1 MRKKVAIV
9 GIGCT
14 VPRPTSPE
22 VSYREM
28 DYDAA
33 VRAYADAG
41 LRPADVDSFVTC
53 LEDLCEGTSI
63 ADEYTPDQFGGMLK
77 PMCTVGGDGLH
88 GIADA
93 FLRIQSGISDTV
105 LVASRS
111 KASNIKTPHHLL
123 NYALDPVWN
132 RPLGLNPHY
141 IAGLE
146 MSAYLAETGTREEQ
160 CAAVAAGNRTWA
172 LRNDLAPHAAAQTV
186 QDVMR
191 SSPLFSPLKGLEMSA
206 TSDASFAVILTT
218 EQRARK
224 SKGSKP
230 IWVRGVGWSN
240 DTPTLESRPW
250 ARARYA
256 ENAAAMALKMAGI
269 RNPRKQIDLFEI
281 DDTYAYKELQ
291 HLEAAGV
298 FKKGEAGKMVGKGVA
313 GPDGDVIVNRSG
325 GSLGAGH
332 MLDATGLFRLVEL
345 VRQIRGEAGRHQA
358 GGRPRSG
365 MALSWR
371 GVPTTS
377 GAAVVVAG

>member
-1 MRKKVAIV
+1 MRKVAIV
-9 GIGCT
+9 GVGYT
-14 VPRPTSPE
+14 VPRPVSPE
-22 VSYREM
+22 VSYREL

-41 LRPADVDSFVTC
+41 LRPSDIDSFVTC
-53 LEDLCEGTSI
+53 LEDFTEGTSI
-63 ADEYTPDQFGGMLK
+63 ADEYTPDQLGAILK
-77 PMCTVGGDGLH
+77 PMSTVGGDGLH

-93 FLRIQSGISDTV
+93 FLRIQSGISETV

-111 KASNIKTPHHLL
+111 KASNIKTPHHVLA
-123 NYALDPVWN
+123 YALDPVLN

-146 MSAYLAETGTREEQ
+146 MSAYLAESGTKEEH
-160 CAAVAAGNRTWA
+160 CAAVAAANRTWG
-172 LRNDLAPHAAAQTV
+172 LRNDLAPHAASQTR

-191 SSPLFSPLKGLEMSA
+191 STPLFSPLKALEMSA
-206 TSDASFAVILTT
+206 TSDAAFAVILTT
-218 EQRARK
+218 EQRAK
-224 SKGSKP
+224 KTKGSKP
-230 IWVRGVGWSN
+230 VWIRGVGWSN

-256 ENAAAMALKMAGI
+256 ENASAMALKMAGI

-281 DDTYAYKELQ
+281 DDTYAYKQLQ

-298 FKKGEAGKMVGKGVA
+298 FKEGEAGKQVGKGAA

-325 GSLGAGH
+325 GSLAAGH
-332 MLDATGLFRLVEL
+332 MLEATGLFRLVEL
-345 VRQIRGEAGRHQA
+345 VRQLRGEAGRHQA
-358 GGRPRSG
+358 DGRPRVG

-377 GAAVVVAG
+377 GAAVVVAA